1 MPSGR
6 RRKAHED
13 APTEHEPVSRL
24 LTTVNNALVAL
35 SELPNQASFPP
46 TRFFGTANNM
56 SALAACLCPFD
67 VLSELLED
75 GELFGK
81 VVRLKTVES

>member
-6 RRKAHED
+6 GRKAHED
-13 APTEHEPVSRL
+13 TPTDHESVGRL
-24 LTTVNNALVAL
+24 LTTVNNAMVAL
-35 SELPNQASFPP
+35 SELPNQASSPP
-46 TRFFGTANNM
+46 APFFGTANDM

-75 GELFGK
+75 GKLFGK
-81 VVRLKTVES
+81 VADRSAQNS